1 MHTELHQSI
10 HAVDRDDWDQ
20 LNPTRYPGL
29 LHGFLSALEDSGS
42 IGEGTGWRALYVTCS
57 DQAGLCGAMACFL
70 KTDSYGEYVF
80 DWAWADA
87 FHRHGLEYYPKCIT
101 AVPFTPAT
109 GPRIL
114 IRGGADRGDVSQH
127 LIQTV
132 FDELK
137 SRVSSWHILFPD
149 DASTT
154 QFQEQGD
161 WIERHGVQF
170 HWFNQDFADF
180 DAHLATFNSKRRK
193 EARRERRRVAEQG
206 ITFERVS
213 GAELDEAALESLFQ
227 CYQMTYRVRG
237 SRGYLTRAFFELAAN
252 RIPDSLQV
260 AFAVHS
266 GRRIAMS
273 LCLKDQTT
281 LYGRYW
287 GALYDVDCL
296 HFETCFHQWIEY
308 AIEQGIRRFDPGAQG
323 EHKIAR
329 GFQPVK
335 TRSLHW
341 IGEPEFARAIG
352 EFVTRERAHVGQ
364 YFAACDEATPFKAFD
379 DPLNTDTGKAP
390 LE

>member
-1 MHTELHQSI
+1 MQTELHPSI
-10 HAVDRDDWDQ
+10 HAIAPDAWNA
-20 LNPTRYPGL
+20 LNSTGYPGL

-42 IGEGTGWRALYVTCS
+42 IGEGTGWRPLYVTAT
-57 DQAGLCGAMACFL
+57 DATGLAGAMACFF

-87 FHRHGLEYYPKCIT
+87 YYRHGLEYYPKCIT
-101 AVPFTPAT
+101 AIPFTPAT
-109 GPRIL
+109 GPRML
-114 IRGGADRGDVSQH
+114 IRDGADLNTISEALIAALFDTLGSQ
-127 LIQTV
+127 
-132 FDELK
+132 
-137 SRVSSWHILFPD
+137 VSSWHILFPD
-149 DASTT
+149 EASIS
-154 QFQEQGD
+154 QFQSHGQ

-170 HWFNQDFADF
+170 HWFNQGFKNF
-180 DAHLATFNSKRRK
+180 DDHLATFNSKRRK
-193 EARRERRRVAEQG
+193 EARRERRRVQEQG
-206 ITFERVS
+206 ITFERLT
-213 GAELDEAALESLFQ
+213 GAELDDAALEALFQ

-237 SRGYLTRAFFELAAN
+237 SRGYLTREFFELARE
-252 RIPDSLQV
+252 RIPDSLRI
-260 AFAVHS
+260 AFALHS

-273 LCLKDQTT
+273 LCLQDQST

-296 HFETCFHQWIEY
+296 HFETCFHQWIDY
-308 AIEQGIRRFDPGAQG
+308 AISEGLSRFDPGAQG

-341 IGEPEFARAIG
+341 IREPEFGRAIG
-352 EFVTRERAHVGQ
+352 DFVARERAHIGQ
-364 YFAACDEATPFKAFD
+364 YFEACDDATPFKALD